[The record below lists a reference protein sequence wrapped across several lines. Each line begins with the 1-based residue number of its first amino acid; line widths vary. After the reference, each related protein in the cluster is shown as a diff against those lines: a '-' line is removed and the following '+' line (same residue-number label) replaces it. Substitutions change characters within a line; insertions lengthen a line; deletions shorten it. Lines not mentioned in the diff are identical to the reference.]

1 MHGWTGRCLRVNL
14 TKNDFQLEEIS
25 QELMN
30 KFVGGRGLG
39 VKILFDEIDP
49 MVDPLSPG
57 NKLIFVSGPLVG
69 TGAVTGASCNV
80 ITKSALSGTI
90 ACAKLRGHFGAELK
104 YSGLDMIIV
113 EGRAEFPVILSI
125 LDDKIVI
132 QPALEYWGRTTS
144 ETENLFKNSLSDTWA
159 ARDTYLLSI
168 GPAGEKLVPIANVI
182 NDGFLSVGGAG
193 IGAVMG
199 SKNLKAIAVKGNHSV
214 TVADGNRFVQVV
226 TTLINK
232 LNSAP
237 LTSQSMSSWG
247 SAFLVGLCN
256 QKGILPFKNFQS
268 SSFEESKQI
277 GTEALS
283 SAFALRSRGC
293 FACPIAC
300 IKKADVD
307 NRFYK
312 GKGMAP
318 TYLAI
323 GALGLNCGLT
333 DLTSIG
339 MANMIC
345 GEMGLDPIAAGGTIA
360 TAMELEEKG
369 LLTKDSLKLDLR
381 FGNGEDLL
389 QALTLMATKKGHAK
403 RIGQG
408 AKALAEEYGHPE
420 LFMGVKNI
428 PLVPFDPRAIQGMGL
443 HFATSNYG
451 PHHVYAYTFIDE
463 VLNVH
468 EKLDPWTTEGKP
480 ELAKRFQDITAVMD
494 SLGLCNWLLM
504 GLKFNNFIP
513 MVNSCL
519 GTSYKAEDLLQAGER
534 IWNLERLFN
543 LRAGFGRK
551 DDVLPERFNNEPVE
565 YGPAR
570 GQISKANE
578 MLDNYYGLRG
588 WDNKGQP
595 SAEILKALELEE
607 IYGED
612 KD

>member
-1 MHGWTGRCLRVNL
+1 MHGWIGRCLRVNL

-30 KFVGGRGLG
+30 KFLGGRGLG
-39 VKILFDEIDP
+39 VKILYDEIDP
-49 MVDPLSPG
+49 TVDPLSPD

-80 ITKSALSGTI
+80 VTKSVLSGTI

-113 EGRAEFPVILSI
+113 EGKAEFPVILSI
-125 LDDKIVI
+125 MDDKIVI
-132 QPALEYWGRTTS
+132 KPALEYWGRTTS
-144 ETENLFKNSLSDTWA
+144 ETENMFKSSLSDSWA

-168 GPAGEKLVPIANVI
+168 GPAGEKLVPLANVI

-237 LTSQSMSSWG
+237 LISQSMSSWG
-247 SAFLVGLCN
+247 SAFLVGFCN
-256 QKGILPFKNFQS
+256 QKGILPFKNFQR

-283 SAFALRSRGC
+283 GAFALRSRGC

-300 IKKADVD
+300 IKKTDV
-307 NRFYK
+307 NNPIFK

-318 TYLAI
+318 TYMAI
-323 GALGLNCGLT
+323 GALGLNCGIT
-333 DLTSIG
+333 DLTNIG
-339 MANMIC
+339 IANMIC
-345 GEMGLDPIAAGGTIA
+345 GEMGLDPVAAGGTIA

-381 FGNGEDLL
+381 FGNGEDLI
-389 QALTLMATKKGHAK
+389 QALTLMATKKGYAK

-420 LFMGVKNI
+420 LFMGVKSI
-428 PLVPFDPRAIQGMGL
+428 PLVPFDPRSLQGMGL
-443 HFATSNYG
+443 HFVTSNYG
-451 PHHVYAYTFIDE
+451 PHHLYAYTFVDE
-463 VLNVH
+463 ALNVH
-468 EKLDPWTTEGKP
+468 EKQDPWTTEGKP
-480 ELAKRFQDITAVMD
+480 EFVKRLQDITAVMD
-494 SLGLCNWLLM
+494 SLGLCNWSLM
-504 GLKFNNFIP
+504 GLKFNNFVP
-513 MVNSCL
+513 MIDSCL
-519 GTSYKAEDLLQAGER
+519 GTSYNAEDLIQTGER

-543 LRAGFGRK
+543 MRAGFNRSH
-551 DDVLPERFNNEPVE
+551 DILPERFYNEPIAD
-565 YGPAR
+565 GPAK
-570 GQISKANE
+570 GQISRADE
-578 MLDNYYGLRG
+578 MLDDYYNLRG
-588 WDNKGQP
+588 WDGEGRP
-595 SAEILKALELEE
+595 GAEILRTLDLGSRDGKN
-607 IYGED
+607 